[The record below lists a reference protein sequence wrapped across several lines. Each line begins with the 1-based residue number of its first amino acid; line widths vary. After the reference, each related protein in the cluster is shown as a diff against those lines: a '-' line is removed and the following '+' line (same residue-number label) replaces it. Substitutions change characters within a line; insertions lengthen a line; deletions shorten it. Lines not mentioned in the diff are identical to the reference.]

1 MDPLPGQ
8 RVNSL
13 ENLVRGQIVV
23 GCKQFKAQVSLAR
36 YEGLKVPNPN
46 T

>member
-13 ENLVRGQIVV
+13 ENLVRGQIAV